1 MRRRSVCTPVPRPS
15 QRSNLPTDGRT
26 DGWGAA
32 GEDRQPRPT
41 HKDHRPAVRPSDRD
55 RSATM
60 PPCLAVDDTIAPGRQ
75 AGGRRGWSM
84 PSRHRAAAC
93 MQATAAA
100 CPLTAAARSALPM
113 TYRPPAAA
121 ATAALNATASQ
132 LCPPSCSNGKIY
144 IKNQPEPKLTNA
156 KSNPI
161 RPVSLVRIGGDRAT
175 PSSSSF
181 PWWRPRLRWD
191 ACLPAAIGWKA
202 EVAADIFP
210 TSCQAKTEPE
220 MFSATSYIDQLI
232 TGRQLRSK
240 APRFHVS
247 IDVNITAQLSLSKR
261 CTAGLRMTPPT
272 SATPALRHR
281 AA

>member
-26 DGWGAA
+26 
-32 GEDRQPRPT
+32 GEGRREKT
-41 HKDHRPAVRPSDRD
+41 ASRGRRTKTTVRPSVRPT
-55 RSATM
+55 AIGL
-60 PPCLAVDDTIAPGRQ
+60 PPCRRAWPSTTRSRRA
-75 AGGRRGWSM
+75 GRR
-84 PSRHRAAAC
+84 AADAAGQC
-93 MQATAAA
+93 QAATARPHA
-100 CPLTAAARSALPM
+100 CKLPLPPVLSRRPLDRPCRVPM

-181 PWWRPRLRWD
+181 PWWRPRLR
-191 ACLPAAIGWKA
+191 
-202 EVAADIFP
+202 
-210 TSCQAKTEPE
+210 
-220 MFSATSYIDQLI
+220 
-232 TGRQLRSK
+232 
-240 APRFHVS
+240 
-247 IDVNITAQLSLSKR
+247 
-261 CTAGLRMTPPT
+261 
-272 SATPALRHR
+272 
-281 AA
+281 